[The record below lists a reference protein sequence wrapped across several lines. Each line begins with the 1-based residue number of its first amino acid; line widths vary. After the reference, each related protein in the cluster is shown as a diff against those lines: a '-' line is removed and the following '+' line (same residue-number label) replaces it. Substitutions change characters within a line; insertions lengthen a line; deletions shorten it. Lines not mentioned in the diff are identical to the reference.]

1 MRKQQIKILS
11 LFILLSL
18 FSGLSYSQSSTISPY
33 SRFGIGD
40 LTFNGF
46 AYQRGMAG
54 MSLGYT
60 NPSTIN
66 VNNPASYAYDSIM
79 VMEIGANA
87 EGLFSKQNDIST
99 TGLNADLTA
108 LAMAF
113 PIVKNKLGFSFGII
127 PFSSTG
133 YNIISE
139 SNIDTLNTTSDIN
152 YIYKGAGGYTKYYF
166 GAGLKISNS
175 LSFGVNANYLFGNVI
190 NQRKE
195 EFTNS
200 IFFNTNYQDELSLS
214 DFYFEYGLNW
224 KHSLKNDKSIAVG
237 ITGSPSQKI
246 SGERNI
252 LWLNY
257 KKGAT
262 GFDIIKDTVFLSL
275 DNQGEVVIPSSYG
288 IGFCVSKLNKWNY
301 GADLKI
307 QNWSDYESFGVR
319 DNLNNSFSLS
329 AGGSYVP
336 NSLLS
341 SKYISRIEYRF
352 GAYYNKS
359 YLNLNNKSDIN
370 DMGVC
375 LGVGLPLKRNFQSKV
390 NCSLQFGKRGTLN
403 DNLVREQYIR
413 LSIGLTF
420 NEVWFIK
427 KKYD

>member
-1 MRKQQIKILS
+1 MRKQQIKFLS

-18 FSGLSYSQSSTISPY
+18 FSGFSYSQNSTLSPY

-40 LTFNGF
+40 LTFKGF
-46 AYQRGMAG
+46 AYQRGMG
-54 MSLGYT
+54 GVSLGYT

-66 VNNPASYAYDSIM
+66 VNNPASYSYDSIT
-79 VMEIGANA
+79 VMEIGVNSEA
-87 EGLFSKQNDIST
+87 LFSKQNDIST
-99 TGLNADLTA
+99 SGLNADLNA

-113 PIVKNKLGFSFGII
+113 PVVKNKLGISFGII

-152 YIYKGAGGYTKYYF
+152 YIYKGTGGYTKYYF
-166 GAGLKISNS
+166 GAGLKITNS
-175 LSFGVNANYLFGNVI
+175 LSAGVNANYLFGNVI

-224 KHSLKNDKSIAVG
+224 KRSLKNDKSIAIG

-246 SGERNI
+246 TGERNI

-257 KKGAT
+257 RKGAT
-262 GFDIIKDTVFLSL
+262 GFDVIKDTVFLSL
-275 DNQGEVVIPSSYG
+275 ENKGEVVMPSAFG
-288 IGFCVSKLNKWNY
+288 VGFCVSKLNNWTY

-307 QNWSDYESFGVR
+307 QNWSEYESFGVN

-329 AGGSYVP
+329 AGGSYIP
-336 NSLLS
+336 NNLLS
-341 SKYISRIEYRF
+341 SKYTSRIEYRF

-359 YLNLNNKSDIN
+359 YLNLNNKSDLN
-370 DMGVC
+370 DLGIC
-375 LGVGLPLKRNFQSKV
+375 LGVGLPLKRSFQSKV
-390 NCSLQFGKRGTLN
+390 NIGLQLGKRGTLN
-403 DNLVREQYIR
+403 DNLIREQYVR
-413 LSIGLTF
+413 LSVGLTF

>member
-1 MRKQQIKILS
+1 MRKLQVKFLP

-18 FSGLSYSQSSTISPY
+18 ISGLSYSQNSTLSPY

-40 LTFNGF
+40 LTFRGF

-79 VMEIGANA
+79 VMEIGANG

-99 TGLNADLTA
+99 SGLNADLNA

-133 YNIISE
+133 YNIISK
-139 SNIDTLNTTSDIN
+139 SSIDTLSTKSDIN
-152 YIYKGAGGYTKYYF
+152 YIYKGTGGYTKYYL
-166 GAGLKISNS
+166 GAGLKITKS
-175 LSFGVNANYLFGNVI
+175 LSVGVNANYLFGNVI
-190 NQRKE
+190 NQRKQ
-195 EFTNS
+195 EFANN

-224 KHSLKNDKSIAVG
+224 KHSLKNDKSIAIG

-246 SGERNI
+246 TANRNL

-257 KKGAT
+257 KKAAT
-262 GFDIIKDTVFLSL
+262 GFDVIKDTVFLSL
-275 DNQGEVVIPSSYG
+275 DNQGEVVLPLSYG
-288 IGFCVSKLNKWNY
+288 IGFCVSKSNKWNY
-301 GADLKI
+301 GADVKI
-307 QNWSDYESFGVR
+307 QNWSEYESFGEK

-329 AGGSYVP
+329 AGGSYIP
-336 NSLLS
+336 NNLLS
-341 SKYISRIEYRF
+341 SKYVSRIEYRF

-359 YLNLNNKSDIN
+359 YLNLNNSDLN
-370 DMGVC
+370 DVGIC
-375 LGVGLPLKRNFQSKV
+375 LGFGLPIKRSFQSKV
-390 NCSLQFGKRGTLN
+390 NCSLQFGRRGTLN

>member
-1 MRKQQIKILS
+1 MRKLQIKFLL

-18 FSGLSYSQSSTISPY
+18 FSGLSYSQNSTISPY

-40 LTFNGF
+40 LTFKGF

-79 VMEIGANA
+79 IMEIGVNG
-87 EGLFSKQNDIST
+87 EGLFSRQNDIST
-99 TGLNADLTA
+99 SGFNADLNS

-133 YNIISE
+133 YNIISQ
-139 SNIDTLNTTSDIN
+139 SSIDTLSTKSDIN
-152 YIYKGAGGYTKYYF
+152 YIYKGTGGYTKYYL
-166 GAGLKISNS
+166 GAGLKITNS
-175 LSFGVNANYLFGNVI
+175 LSVGINANYLFGNVI
-190 NQRKE
+190 NQRKQ
-195 EFTNS
+195 EFTNN

-224 KHSLKNDKSIAVG
+224 KHSLKNDKSVAIG
-237 ITGSPSQKI
+237 ITGSPAQRV
-246 SGERNI
+246 SGDRNI

-257 KKGAT
+257 KKAAT
-262 GFDIIKDTVFLSL
+262 GFEVIKDTVFLSL
-275 DNQGEVVIPSSYG
+275 GNQGEVVMPLSYG
-288 IGFCVSKLNKWNY
+288 IGFCVSKSNKWNY
-301 GADLKI
+301 GADVII
-307 QNWSDYESFGVR
+307 QNWSDYESFGVK

-329 AGGSYVP
+329 AGGSYIP
-336 NSLLS
+336 SSLLS
-341 SKYISRIEYRF
+341 SKYVSRIEYRF

-359 YLNLNNKSDIN
+359 YLNFNNNDLNDI
-370 DMGVC
+370 GIC
-375 LGVGLPLKRNFQSKV
+375 LGFGLPIKRSFQSKV
-390 NCSLQFGKRGTLN
+390 NCGLQFGKRGALT
-403 DNLVREQYIR
+403 DNLLREQYIR
-413 LSIGLTF
+413 LSVGLTF

>member
-1 MRKQQIKILS
+1 MRKPQIKFLKIFL
-11 LFILLSL
+11 LLSL
-18 FSGLSYSQSSTISPY
+18 FSGLSYSQNSTLSPY

-40 LTFNGF
+40 LTFKGF

-54 MSLGYT
+54 LSIGYT

-66 VNNPASYAYDSIM
+66 VGNPASYAFDSIM
-79 VMEIGANA
+79 VMEIGVNSEA
-87 EGLFSKQNDIST
+87 LFSRQNDVST
-99 TGLNADLTA
+99 SGLNADLNS

-133 YNIISE
+133 YNIVSE
-139 SNIDTLNTTSDIN
+139 SKIDTLNQISDIN
-152 YIYKGAGGYTKYYF
+152 YLYKGTGGYTKYYL
-166 GAGLKISNS
+166 GAGVKITKS

-214 DFYFEYGLNW
+214 DFYFEYGINW
-224 KHSLKNDKSIAVG
+224 KHSLKNDKSIAIG
-237 ITGSPSQKI
+237 LTASPSQNI

-262 GFDIIKDTVFLSL
+262 GFDVIKDTVFLSL
-275 DNQGEVVIPSSYG
+275 ENQGEVVMPASYG
-288 IGFCVSKLNKWNY
+288 LGFCISKLNKWNY
-301 GADLKI
+301 GADVKI
-307 QNWSDYESFGVR
+307 QNWSEYESFGVK
-319 DNLNNSFSLS
+319 DNLNNSFSIS

-336 NSLLS
+336 NNLIS
-341 SKYISRIEYRF
+341 SKYASRIEYRF
-352 GAYYNKS
+352 GAYFNKS
-359 YLNLNNKSDIN
+359 YLNLNNNGDLN
-370 DMGVC
+370 DVGVC
-375 LGVGLPLKRNFQSKV
+375 LGVGLPIKRNFQSKV
-390 NCSLQFGKRGTLN
+390 NCSLQFGKRGTLSN
-403 DNLVREQYIR
+403 NLVREQYIR

>member
-1 MRKQQIKILS
+1 MRKLQIKFLP

-18 FSGLSYSQSSTISPY
+18 ISGLTYSQNSTISPY

-40 LTFNGF
+40 LTFRGF

-54 MSLGYT
+54 MSLGNT

-79 VMEIGANA
+79 VMEIGANG
-87 EGLFSKQNDIST
+87 EGLFSRQNDIST
-99 TGLNADLTA
+99 SGFNADLNA

-133 YNIISE
+133 YNIISK
-139 SNIDTLNTTSDIN
+139 SSIDTLSTKSDIN
-152 YIYKGAGGYTKYYF
+152 YIYKGTGGYTKYYL
-166 GAGLKISNS
+166 GAGLKITSS
-175 LSFGVNANYLFGNVI
+175 LSVGVNANYLFGNVI

-195 EFTNS
+195 EFTNN

-224 KHSLKNDKSIAVG
+224 KHSLKNDKSIAIG

-246 SGERNI
+246 TANRNI

-257 KKGAT
+257 KKAAT
-262 GFDIIKDTVFLSL
+262 GFDVIKDTVFLSL
-275 DNQGEVVIPSSYG
+275 DNQGEVMLPLSYG
-288 IGFCVSKLNKWNY
+288 IGFCVSKSNKWNY
-301 GADLKI
+301 GADVKI
-307 QNWSDYESFGVR
+307 QNWSDYESFGVK

-329 AGGSYVP
+329 AGGSYIP

-341 SKYISRIEYRF
+341 SKYVSRIEYRF

-359 YLNLNNKSDIN
+359 YLNLNNNGDLN
-370 DMGVC
+370 DVGLC
-375 LGVGLPLKRNFQSKV
+375 LGVGLPIKRSFQSKV
-390 NCSLQFGKRGTLN
+390 NCSLQFGKRGTLSG
-403 DNLVREQYIR
+403 NLVREQYIR

>member
-1 MRKQQIKILS
+1 MRKLQVKFLP

-18 FSGLSYSQSSTISPY
+18 ISGLSYSQNSTLSPY

-40 LTFNGF
+40 LTFKGF

-54 MSLGYT
+54 MALGYT

-79 VMEIGANA
+79 IMEIGANG
-87 EGLFSKQNDIST
+87 ECLFSRQNDIST
-99 TGLNADLTA
+99 SGFNADLNS

-133 YNIISE
+133 YNIISK
-139 SNIDTLNTTSDIN
+139 SSIDTLSTKSDIN
-152 YIYKGAGGYTKYYF
+152 YIYKGTGGYTKYYL
-166 GAGLKISNS
+166 GAGLKITSS
-175 LSFGVNANYLFGNVI
+175 LSVGVNANYLFGNVI
-190 NQRKE
+190 NQRKQ
-195 EFTNS
+195 EFANN

-224 KHSLKNDKSIAVG
+224 KHSLKNDKSIAIG

-246 SGERNI
+246 TANRNL

-257 KKGAT
+257 KKAAT
-262 GFDIIKDTVFLSL
+262 GFDVIKDTVFLSL
-275 DNQGEVVIPSSYG
+275 DNQGEVVLPLSYG
-288 IGFCVSKLNKWNY
+288 IGFCVSKSNKWNY

-307 QNWSDYESFGVR
+307 QNWSEYESFGEK

-329 AGGSYVP
+329 AGGSYIP
-336 NSLLS
+336 NNLLS
-341 SKYISRIEYRF
+341 SKYVSRIEYRF

-359 YLNLNNKSDIN
+359 YLNLNNSDLN
-370 DMGVC
+370 DVGIC
-375 LGVGLPLKRNFQSKV
+375 LGFGLPIKRSFQSKV
-390 NCSLQFGKRGTLN
+390 NCSLQFGRRGTLN

>member
-1 MRKQQIKILS
+1 MRKQQTKFLKVFIVLS
-11 LFILLSL
+11 LI
-18 FSGLSYSQSSTISPY
+18 SGLSYSQNSTLSPY

-40 LTFNGF
+40 LTFKGF

-54 MSLGYT
+54 LSLGYT

-66 VNNPASYAYDSIM
+66 VGNPASYSYDSIM
-79 VMEIGANA
+79 VMEIGVNS
-87 EGLFSKQNDIST
+87 EGLFSKQNDVST
-99 TGLNADLTA
+99 SGFNADLNA

-113 PIVKNKLGFSFGII
+113 PVVKNKLGFSFGII

-133 YNIISE
+133 YNIVST
-139 SNIDTLNTTSDIN
+139 SNIDTLNQTSDIN
-152 YIYKGAGGYTKYYF
+152 YIYKGTGGYTKYYF
-166 GAGLKISNS
+166 GAGLKITKS
-175 LSFGVNANYLFGNVI
+175 LSVGVNVDYLFGNVI

-200 IFFNTNYQDELSLS
+200 IFFNTNYQDELSLG
-214 DFYFEYGLNW
+214 DFYFEYGANW
-224 KHSLKNDKSIAVG
+224 KHSLKNDKSIAIG
-237 ITGSPSQKI
+237 LTASPSQKI
-246 SGERNI
+246 TGERNI

-262 GFDIIKDTVFLSL
+262 GFDVIKDTVFLSL
-275 DNQGEVVIPSSYG
+275 ENKGEVVMPFSYG

-301 GADLKI
+301 GADFKV
-307 QNWSDYESFGVR
+307 QNWSDYESFGVK
-319 DNLNNSFSLS
+319 DNLNNSYSLS
-329 AGGSYVP
+329 AGASYVP
-336 NSLLS
+336 NNLLS
-341 SKYISRIEYRF
+341 SKYTSRIEYRI

-359 YLNLNNKSDIN
+359 YLNLNKNGDLN
-370 DMGVC
+370 DMGIC
-375 LGVGLPLKRNFQSKV
+375 FGVGLPLKRSFQSKV

-403 DNLVREQYIR
+403 DSLVREQYIR

>member
-1 MRKQQIKILS
+1 MRKQHTKFLQ
-11 LFILLSL
+11 LFILLTL
-18 FSGLSYSQSSTISPY
+18 FSGLSYSQNSTLSPY

-40 LTFNGF
+40 LTFKGF

-54 MSLGYT
+54 LSLGYL

-79 VMEIGANA
+79 VMEIGANTEA
-87 EGLFSKQNDIST
+87 LFSRQNDIST
-99 TGLNADLTA
+99 SGFNADLNS

-113 PIVKNKLGFSFGII
+113 PILKNKLGFSFGII

-133 YNIISE
+133 YNIISK
-139 SNIDTLNTTSDIN
+139 SSIDTLNTKSDIN
-152 YIYKGAGGYTKYYF
+152 FIYKGTGGYTKYYF
-166 GAGLKISNS
+166 GAGVKITNS

-195 EFTNS
+195 EFTNN

-224 KHSLKNDKSIAVG
+224 KHSLKNDKSIAIGV
-237 ITGSPSQKI
+237 TGSPSQRI
-246 SGERNI
+246 SGDRNI

-262 GFDIIKDTVFLSL
+262 GFDIIKDTVLLSL
-275 DNQGEVVIPSSYG
+275 DNQGEVVMPLSYG
-288 IGFCVSKLNKWNY
+288 VGFCVSKLNKWNY

-307 QNWSDYESFGVR
+307 QNWSDYESFGEK

-329 AGGSYVP
+329 VGGSYVP
-336 NSLLS
+336 NNLLS
-341 SKYISRIEYRF
+341 SKYASRIEYRA

-359 YLNLNNKSDIN
+359 YLNLSNNSDLN

-375 LGVGLPLKRNFQSKV
+375 LGFGLPLKRSFQSKV
-390 NCSLQFGKRGTLN
+390 NFSLQFGKRGTLSN
-403 DNLVREQYIR
+403 NLVREQYIR